1 LVLDPVR
8 YGYGGEHNGQVRV
21 DGFAFVVV
29 DRSGLQVVLGH
40 PEGLLD
46 TPQLVI
52 RVDDELRAD
61 ASEVGGVALQP
72 GQAAGFGFQFPVD

>member
-1 LVLDPVR
+1 
-8 YGYGGEHNGQVRV
+8 
-21 DGFAFVVV
+21 
-29 DRSGLQVVLGH
+29 VLGH